1 MTNSAVASP
10 SEVAAVPRRSG
21 RSWRFLSR
29 HLTIVIG
36 AGLLTVLLML
46 SICAP
51 LITPYDPL
59 ALDVLHRLRPPSA
72 DHWFGTDN
80 YGRDVFSRTLYGG
93 RISLVVGFSATL
105 LSGLIGTA
113 IGTAAGM
120 FRWADAVLM
129 RVMDG
134 LMAIPSILL
143 AVAMMTLVHPGVLI
157 VIVAITIPEVPRIAR
172 LVRSVTLVI
181 REQTYVEAAR
191 AVGTKLPSVLLR
203 HILPN
208 ALTPIIVQATYVCA
222 SAVLIEAYLGFL
234 GVGVPPEIPSW
245 GNIISDGRTYVQ
257 LAIWIVLFPGAFL
270 GTMVMAI
277 NMLGDGIRD
286 GLDPRLARRL

>member
-1 MTNSAVASP
+1 MSQSAVATP
-10 SEVAAVPRRSG
+10 SELAAVPRHARP
-21 RSWRFLSR
+21 WRFLSR
-29 HLTIVIG
+29 HLTVIIG
-36 AGLLTVLLML
+36 AGLLIVLLML
-46 SICAP
+46 SIGAP
-51 LITPYDPL
+51 LITPYNPL
-59 ALDVLHRLRPPSA
+59 ALDVLHRLRPPGA

-80 YGRDVFSRTLYGG
+80 YGRDVLSRTLYGG
-93 RISLVVGFSATL
+93 RISLLVGFSATL
-105 LSGLIGTA
+105 LSSLIGTA

-157 VIVAITIPEVPRIAR
+157 VVVAITIPEVPRIAR

-181 REQTYVEAAR
+181 REQAYVEAAR
-191 AVGTKLPSVLLR
+191 AVGARLPALLLR

-245 GNIISDGRTYVQ
+245 GNIISDGRTYIQ

-286 GLDPRLARRL
+286 SLDPRLARRL

>member
-1 MTNSAVASP
+1 MSQSAVATP
-10 SEVAAVPRRSG
+10 SELAAVPRPARP
-21 RSWRFLSR
+21 WRFLSR
-29 HLTIVIG
+29 HLTVIIG
-36 AGLLTVLLML
+36 AGLLIVLLML
-46 SICAP
+46 SIGAP
-51 LITPYDPL
+51 LITPYNPL

-80 YGRDVFSRTLYGG
+80 YGRDMFSRTLYGG
-93 RISLVVGFSATL
+93 RISLLVGFSATL
-105 LSGLIGTA
+105 LSGLTGTA

-157 VIVAITIPEVPRIAR
+157 VVVAITIPEVPRIAR

-181 REQTYVEAAR
+181 REQAYVEAAR
-191 AVGTKLPSVLLR
+191 AVGTRLPALLLR

-286 GLDPRLARRL
+286 SLDPRLARRL

>member
-1 MTNSAVASP
+1 
-10 SEVAAVPRRSG
+10 
-21 RSWRFLSR
+21 
-29 HLTIVIG
+29 
-36 AGLLTVLLML
+36 
-46 SICAP
+46 
-51 LITPYDPL
+51 
-59 ALDVLHRLRPPSA
+59 
-72 DHWFGTDN
+72 
-80 YGRDVFSRTLYGG
+80 
-93 RISLVVGFSATL
+93 
-105 LSGLIGTA
+105 
-113 IGTAAGM
+113 
-120 FRWADAVLM
+120 M

-157 VIVAITIPEVPRIAR
+157 VVVAITIPEVPRIAR

-181 REQTYVEAAR
+181 REQAYVEAAR
-191 AVGTKLPSVLLR
+191 AVGTRLPALLLR

-286 GLDPRLARRL
+286 SLDPRLARRL

>member
-1 MTNSAVASP
+1 MSDTAL
-10 SEVAAVPRRSG
+10 AAPAILAFTPRR
-21 RSWRFLSR
+21 RRFGFVSR
-29 HLTIVIG
+29 HVTIVIG
-36 AGLLTVLLML
+36 ATLLTVLGLL

-51 LITPYDPL
+51 LITPFDPI
-59 ALDVLHRLRPPSA
+59 ALDVMHRLRPPSA
-72 DHWFGTDN
+72 EHWFGTDN

-93 RISLVVGFSATL
+93 RISLLVGISATI
-105 LSGLIGTA
+105 LSSLIGTA
-113 IGTAAGM
+113 IGITAGM
-120 FRWADAVLM
+120 FRWADAALM

-143 AVAMMTLVHPGVLI
+143 AVAMMTLVRPGVMI
-157 VIVAITIPEVPRIAR
+157 VVIAITVPELPRVAR
-172 LVRSVTLVI
+172 LVRAVTLVI
-181 REQTYVEAAR
+181 RQQTYVQAAR
-191 AVGTKLPSVLLR
+191 AIGTRLPALLFR

-234 GVGVPPEIPSW
+234 GVGIPPEIPSW

-257 LAIWIVLFPGAFL
+257 LAIWIVLFPASFL

-277 NMLGDGIRD
+277 NMLGDGVRD
-286 GLDPRLARRL
+286 MLDPRLARRL

>member
-1 MTNSAVASP
+1 
-10 SEVAAVPRRSG
+10 
-21 RSWRFLSR
+21 
-29 HLTIVIG
+29 
-36 AGLLTVLLML
+36 
-46 SICAP
+46 
-51 LITPYDPL
+51 
-59 ALDVLHRLRPPSA
+59 
-72 DHWFGTDN
+72 
-80 YGRDVFSRTLYGG
+80 
-93 RISLVVGFSATL
+93 
-105 LSGLIGTA
+105 
-113 IGTAAGM
+113 
-120 FRWADAVLM
+120 
-129 RVMDG
+129 
-134 LMAIPSILL
+134 
-143 AVAMMTLVHPGVLI
+143 
-157 VIVAITIPEVPRIAR
+157 VAITIPEVPRIAR

-181 REQTYVEAAR
+181 REQAYVEAAR
-191 AVGTKLPSVLLR
+191 AVGTRLPALLLR

-286 GLDPRLARRL
+286 SLDPRLARRL